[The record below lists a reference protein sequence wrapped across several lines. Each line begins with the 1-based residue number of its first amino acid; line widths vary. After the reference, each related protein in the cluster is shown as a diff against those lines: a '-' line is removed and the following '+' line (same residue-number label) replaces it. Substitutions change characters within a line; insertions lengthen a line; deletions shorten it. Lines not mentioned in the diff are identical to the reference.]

1 MPMLLVIILVLI
13 NFYVLVIKGI
23 PETEPIVLLF
33 VHLAVK
39 MEAPVLGLISVHVP
53 MASREPNVKLILM
66 NVRDQNFKNVP
77 QIPFVSI
84 NQAGITVNA
93 NLGTK
98 HIKIPH

>member
-1 MPMLLVIILVLI
+1 M
-13 NFYVLVIKGI
+13 
-23 PETEPIVLLF
+23 
-33 VHLAVK
+33 
-39 MEAPVLGLISVHVP
+39 LGLISVHVP

-66 NVRDQNFKNVP
+66 NVQDQNFKNVP

-84 NQAGITVNA
+84 NQAGKSSGWFWNVAEHFEKAFYRVNDEEINFIFKIFIGITVNV

>member
-1 MPMLLVIILVLI
+1 
-13 NFYVLVIKGI
+13 
-23 PETEPIVLLF
+23 
-33 VHLAVK
+33 

-84 NQAGITVNA
+84 NQAGKWSGIQGGFWTVA
-93 NLGTK
+93 K
-98 HIKIPH
+98 HFEKAFYLM